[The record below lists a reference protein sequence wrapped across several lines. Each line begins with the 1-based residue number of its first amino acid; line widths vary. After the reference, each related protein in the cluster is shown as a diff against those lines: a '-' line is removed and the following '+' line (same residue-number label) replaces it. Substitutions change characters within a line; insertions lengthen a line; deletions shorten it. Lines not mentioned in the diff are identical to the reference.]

1 MFRHRPFRA
10 GCLWFITTVFLC
22 MQLMTTAYA
31 CPALERAPA
40 AEAMP
45 GCESMASNTM
55 DPEQPTLCK
64 AHCDKNKQSSTA
76 DAQTTSLPT
85 PALLAHG
92 LGWRV
97 ADEDHAAAISRP
109 TRNAGPPRG
118 TLPLFITYLVLRN

>member
-1 MFRHRPFRA
+1 MFRRRPLRA

-31 CPALERAPA
+31 CPALERAPT

-45 GCESMASNTM
+45 GCESMAGNTM
-55 DPEQPTLCK
+55 DPDQPSLCK
-64 AHCDKNKQSSTA
+64 AHCDKNKQSSAA
-76 DAQTTSLPT
+76 DTPPAPLPM

-97 ADEDHAAAISRP
+97 ADDDRAAAISRP
-109 TRNAGPPRG
+109 TRDTGPPRG
-118 TLPLFITYLVLRN
+118 TPPLFITYLVLRN